1 MAVTRRADALLRPQA
16 SSDPHIALDALTV
29 DGVTAVTGTEPA
41 AVRETTLRRG
51 LQLYQTV
58 FERSSLGQLVVDVP
72 SFRIEVANE
81 AFCKMA
87 GFDPIELVGKQLAV
101 LFSADPTA
109 AKDIVERLADSAMD
123 GYSAERVLRRR
134 DGSDL
139 PILCIASMLRDNAG
153 LPIQLLVVGQDLTQ
167 QHEVAEGAERR
178 TQRLI
183 DAAIA
188 TLPVIFMTL
197 DTDLRITFVSG
208 GLERPGTRPEDLLG
222 KHVSEITEDRVALHA
237 LQRALGGSEST
248 TRTLVNGETYLALN
262 APLRDDDGATVGV
275 ISISTNI
282 TAEVSAEAERHRVD
296 ELRLSAA
303 RHDPLTGLVGR
314 SALVEHLN
322 DPALSAGGALIL
334 LDLDDFN
341 LINDS
346 LGHEVGDAVL
356 LEVASRI
363 SDAFP
368 EFIVARQ
375 GGDEF
380 AVVAPW
386 LVDRAEAVEAAER
399 VRAALD
405 ADVVVGE
412 HSLRVTASVGL
423 ALEHTRGSSPTLMR
437 NADLALSRAKHA
449 GVGQYR
455 VYDAEMRR
463 EVQDQLGIQA
473 SLRRA
478 MGTPQL
484 RVAYQPIVALSD
496 RRTVGS
502 EALLRW
508 THPER
513 GYVPPSE
520 FIPIA
525 EKSGLI
531 VPIGRWVMETACQD
545 ALPLHR
551 DQGIYVS
558 VNVSTRQLLAS
569 SDLSWVEEILDATG
583 LPPSALTVELT
594 ESALMDHIE
603 PIRLAFVRLR
613 SLEVRVAIDDFGT
626 GYSSLARLQHLPV
639 DAIKLDRA
647 FVTDVDVRAEA
658 RGMATAILQLSA
670 AIGAATIAEGV
681 ETEAEAATLV
691 DLGYTVAQ
699 GFLFARPMP
708 LDELTARLTVESTE
722 AEAPSE
728 PEPAAR

>member
-1 MAVTRRADALLRPQA
+1 VAGIRRSDARVGPLPGSPPHVA
-16 SSDPHIALDALTV
+16 SALTRV
-29 DGVTAVTGTEPA
+29 EVVETVTAAEPA
-41 AVRETTLRRG
+41 AVREATLRRG
-51 LQLYQTV
+51 LHLYETL
-58 FERSSLGQLVVDVP
+58 FERCSLGQLVVDIP
-72 SFRIEVANE
+72 SFRIQVANQ
-81 AFCKMA
+81 AFGTMT
-87 GFDPIELVGKQLAV
+87 GFTSHELVGKDLSA
-101 LFSADPTA
+101 LFSADQTA
-109 AKDIVERLADSAMD
+109 ANEMVERLADSAMD
-123 GYSAERVLRRR
+123 GYSAERLLMRR
-134 DGSDL
+134 DGSVL
-139 PILCIASMLRDNAG
+139 PIHCIASVLRDDAG
-153 LPIQLLVVGQDLTQ
+153 VPIQLLVVGQDLTQ

-178 TQRLI
+178 TQKLI

-188 TLPVIFMTL
+188 TLPMIFMTL

-222 KHVSEITEDRVALHA
+222 KHVSEITQDRVALHA

-248 TRTLVNGETYLALN
+248 TRTIVNGETYLALN
-262 APLRDDDGATVGV
+262 APLRDDDSAIVGV

-282 TAEVSAEAERHRVD
+282 TAEVSAEAERHRAG

-303 RHDPLTGLVGR
+303 RHDPLTGLLGR

-322 DPALSAGGALIL
+322 DPALSGGGALLL

-341 LINDS
+341 LVNDS
-346 LGHEVGDAVL
+346 LGHDIGDAVL

-363 SDAFP
+363 ADAFP

-386 LVDRAEAVEAAER
+386 LVDRAEAVEAVER

-405 ADVVVGE
+405 ADVVVGD

-463 EVQDQLGIQA
+463 EVQDQIGIQTA
-473 SLRRA
+473 LRAA
-478 MGTPQL
+478 MGTNQL
-484 RVAYQPIVALSD
+484 RIAYQPIVTLSD
-496 RRTVGS
+496 RRIVGS

-513 GYVPPSE
+513 GYVQPSE

-531 VPIGRWVMETACQD
+531 VPIGRWVMETACED
-545 ALPLHR
+545 ALPLYR
-551 DQGIYVS
+551 DHGIYVS
-558 VNVSTRQLLAS
+558 VNISPRQLLAS
-569 SDLSWVEEILDATG
+569 DLAWVEEILESTG
-583 LPPSALTVELT
+583 LPPSALAVEMT
-594 ESALMDHIE
+594 ESALMEHIE

-613 SLEVRVAIDDFGT
+613 ALGVKVAIDDFGT
-626 GYSSLARLQHLPV
+626 GYSSLARLQRLPV
-639 DAIKLDRA
+639 DVIKLDRA

-681 ETEAEAATLV
+681 ETEAEAATLL
-691 DLGYTVAQ
+691 DLGFTAAQ

-708 LDELTARLTVESTE
+708 VDELIAQVSVEST
-722 AEAPSE
+722 
-728 PEPAAR
+728 AA

>member
-1 MAVTRRADALLRPQA
+1 VSTDGDIGYDAPM
-16 SSDPHIALDALTV
+16 V
-29 DGVTAVTGTEPA
+29 EGVEAANGGEPA
-41 AVRETTLRRG
+41 GIRETALRRG

-58 FERSSLGQLVVDVP
+58 FERSSLGQLVVDIP
-72 SFRIEVANE
+72 TFHIQVANQ
-81 AFCKMA
+81 AFCTMT
-87 GFDPIELVGKQLAV
+87 GFADDDLVGKELAV
-101 LFSADPTA
+101 LFSADRTA
-109 AKDIVERLADSAMD
+109 ANDMVERLAGSAMD
-123 GYSAERVLRRR
+123 GYSAERVLRRQ

-139 PILCIASMLRDNAG
+139 PILCTASVLRDDAG
-153 LPIQLLVVGQDLTQ
+153 QPIQLLVVGQDLTKQ
-167 QHEVAEGAERR
+167 LEVAEGAERR

-197 DTDLRITFVSG
+197 DTDLRFTFVSG
-208 GLERPGTRPEDLLG
+208 GLERPGTRPGDLLG

-248 TRTLVNGETYLALN
+248 TRTIVNGETYLALN
-262 APLRDDDGATVGV
+262 APLRDDDGAIVGV

-282 TAEVSAEAERHRVD
+282 TAEVSAEAERHRMD

-303 RHDPLTGLVGR
+303 RHDPLTGLLGR
-314 SALVEHLN
+314 SALIEHLN
-322 DPALSAGGALIL
+322 DPALPGGGALLL

-346 LGHEVGDAVL
+346 LGHDVGDAVL

-405 ADVVVGE
+405 SDVVISD
-412 HSLRVTASVGL
+412 HSIRVTASVGL
-423 ALEHTRGSSPTLMR
+423 ALEHARGSSPTLMR

-473 SLRRA
+473 ALRLA
-478 MGTPQL
+478 MGTDQL
-484 RVAYQPIVALSD
+484 RIVYQPIVALSG
-496 RRTVGS
+496 RRIVGS

-513 GYVPPSE
+513 GHVPPAE

-531 VPIGRWVMETACQD
+531 VPIGRWVMETACED
-545 ALPLHR
+545 ALPLYR
-551 DQGIYVS
+551 DHDIYVS
-558 VNVSTRQLLAS
+558 VNVSARQLLAS
-569 SDLSWVEEILDATG
+569 SDLAWVEEILETTG
-583 LPPSALTVELT
+583 LPPHALAVELT
-594 ESALMDHIE
+594 ESALVDHIE

-613 SLEVRVAIDDFGT
+613 SLGVKVAIDDFGT
-626 GYSSLARLQHLPV
+626 GYSSLSRLQRLPV
-639 DAIKLDRA
+639 DLIKLDRA
-647 FVTDVDVRAEA
+647 FVTDVDVRTEA

-681 ETEAEAATLV
+681 ETEAEAATLL
-691 DLGYTVAQ
+691 DLGYTAAQ

-708 LDELTARLTVESTE
+708 IDELAAQVSVEST
-722 AEAPSE
+722 
-728 PEPAAR
+728 AA